1 MRVAGSQLVLSR
13 EHMAQIEREGCEAY
27 PNECC
32 GAMLGKD
39 ERDSKGVRRVVQRLE
54 KLTNSF
60 ARDEQY
66 HRFSLDPKELMG
78 LEKRAGDD
86 GLAVLGFYHSH
97 PDHPARPSE
106 TDRQNAWPFYSYV
119 IVAIHQRKA
128 VDMTSWQL
136 DEASEQFGPEKI
148 VGLEAAEQTKR

>member
-1 MRVAGSQLVLSR
+1 MSLILTAEQ
-13 EHMAQIEREGCEAY
+13 ATQIESEGVAAY

-39 ERDSKGVRRVVQRLE
+39 TTEGSHVRRTVHRLE

-60 ARDEQY
+60 TTDEQY
-66 HRFSLDPKELMG
+66 HRFSLDPRELMQ
-78 LEKRAGDD
+78 LDKRAGEA

-119 IVAIHQRKA
+119 IVAIEKRQA
-128 VDMTSWQL
+128 VDLTSWQL
-136 DEASEQFGPEKI
+136 DESSEQFKPEQI
-148 VGLEAAEQTKR
+148 IQEQRKGNRA